1 MKNKTQL
8 ICTISM
14 LLGAIVVIAINF
26 TAFWSGSPVSNVNI
40 TATFFYF
47 VFWLLMV
54 RFKPAAKISL
64 LLSLYTLAASIL
76 SFCDIH
82 AEWTG
87 IAHLV
92 TVFVSVPS
100 GALFY
105 GIRFFQNLKFFSII
119 TAIRSFVIII
129 LSLITMVNKTNKV
142 EKNVQS
148 T

>member
-8 ICTISM
+8 LCTIAM
-14 LLGAIVVIAINF
+14 LLGAIIVIAINF
-26 TAFWSGSPVSNVNI
+26 TAFWNGSPVSAVNI

-64 LLSLYTLAASIL
+64 LLSLYILTASVL
-76 SFCDIH
+76 SLCDIV

-87 IAHLV
+87 IPHLL
-92 TVFVSVPS
+92 TTFFAVPS

-105 GIRFFQNLKFFSII
+105 GIRFLQNLKFFCII
-119 TAIRSFVIII
+119 TALIGFAMVIM
-129 LSLITMVNKTNKV
+129 SLITMVNKPANNK
-142 EKNVQS
+142 
-148 T
+148 